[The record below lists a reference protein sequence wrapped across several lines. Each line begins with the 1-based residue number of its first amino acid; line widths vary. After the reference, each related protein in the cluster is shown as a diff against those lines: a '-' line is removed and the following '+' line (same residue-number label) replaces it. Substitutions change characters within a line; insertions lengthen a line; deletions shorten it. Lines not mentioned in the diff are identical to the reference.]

1 MKLFMVHVGFYDD
14 EFGEGIYESHINF
27 FVAAGNAKS
36 AKKKIM
42 QMKKFRDKKM
52 HIDGF
57 KEISSVDGYE
67 VNLIKSS
74 EQKKSKVYSYTES
87 KKL

>member
-1 MKLFMVHVGFYDD
+1 MKLFMIHVGFYDD
-14 EFGEGIYESHINF
+14 QVGEGIYESHINF

-42 QMKKFRDKKM
+42 RMDEFRNKKM
-52 HIDGF
+52 HIDGI
-57 KEISSVDGYE
+57 KEITNVDGYE
-67 VNLIKSS
+67 VHLPKNLQ
-74 EQKKSKVYSYTES
+74 QKKSKVYSYNES

>member
-52 HIDGF
+52 HIDGI

-67 VNLIKSS
+67 VNLIKSP

>member
-14 EFGEGIYESHINF
+14 EVGEGIYESHINF

-42 QMKKFRDKKM
+42 NMKKFRDKKM
-52 HIDGF
+52 HIDGI
-57 KEISSVDGYE
+57 KEIFSVDGYK
-67 VNLIKSS
+67 VNLIKSPD
-74 EQKKSKVYSYTES
+74 QKKSKVYSYTES